1 MIDRHS
7 KDANAIALYGTAQP
21 VPVGRPLAAG
31 RLTAVWDQGALRTIR
46 WDGIEILRGIAF
58 LSRNEAWGNNSA
70 EIFNLDIA
78 VETARFQVRFDIA
91 ITNGAERLA
100 ATARIEGDQDGR
112 LSFAV
117 SASAETDFAT
127 NRTGLVILHP
137 LEHLVG
143 QPVDVV
149 HTDGT
154 RARRQFPDRIS
165 PAQPIFDIRSLTH
178 DAGPGIRVA
187 INLTGAKFEME
198 DHRNWMDASY
208 KTYSGSLLDPW
219 PYVIARGETV
229 VQSATL
235 TATGRLSAQR
245 SCVVDTPVSVIL
257 GKQVERL
264 PRFGTA
270 LSLSRPESALDSLE
284 LLEEAAPAF
293 LTGRIDR
300 RRNDQDRQTLEMA
313 KIAQATDIPLQL
325 ELILSAEASARHELD
340 GIADQLKRA
349 DVNPAAIV
357 VTQAHDL
364 VSYQPGDPRPP
375 GPDYSEMAA
384 AARAAFPGIPIG
396 GGVVAFFT
404 ELNRLPVPLDLFDFV
419 THAVCPAVHAADDL
433 SLMENLEAAKWIFES
448 ARQMIGATQY
458 HLGPSWLSSRVNPY
472 GPGVVPNPED
482 ERVCLAHTD
491 PRQRGLFGAAW
502 LLGLAA
508 AAAEAELAAVCL
520 ASLTGPQG
528 LVCGTGD
535 RRPSGHPEAQVV
547 PAYHVLK
554 GLAARGSCRRLATT
568 SGDPTVIASLG
579 VESDSSTEV
588 WLANLTARE
597 QRVKIEG
604 WRDPVKIHLID
615 ETRFAASL
623 QASFLTGSGIETG
636 GDEDLTLG
644 PYATA
649 RIASLAP

>member
-7 KDANAIALYGTAQP
+7 DNAEAIALYGTAQP
-21 VPVGRPLAAG
+21 VPERRQLTAG
-31 RLTAVWDQGALRTIR
+31 RLTAVWDQGALRTIC
-46 WDGIEILRGIAF
+46 WDGVEILRGIAF
-58 LSRNEAWGNNSA
+58 LSRDEAWGNNAA
-70 EIFNLDIA
+70 EIVDLDIA
-78 VETARFQVRFDIA
+78 VETARFQVCFDIA
-91 ITNGAERLA
+91 ITNGAQRLTA
-100 ATARIEGDQDGR
+100 AARIDGDQDGR

-117 SASAETDFAT
+117 SAAAETDFAT

-137 LEHLVG
+137 LEHVVG

-149 HTDGT
+149 HTDGA
-154 RARRQFPDRIS
+154 RARRRFPDRIS

-178 DAGPGIRVA
+178 DAGPGIKAA
-187 INLTGAKFEME
+187 IMLEGAKFEME

-219 PYVIARGETV
+219 PYMIARGETV

-235 TATGRLSAQR
+235 AVTGRSGTR
-245 SCVVDTPVSVIL
+245 SIRTDDAPISVTL
-257 GKQVERL
+257 GKQVEWL

-270 LSLSRPESALDSLE
+270 LSLTRPASALDSLGM
-284 LLEEAAPAF
+284 LEEAAPAF
-293 LTGRIDR
+293 LIARIDG
-300 RRNDQDRQTLEMA
+300 RRNDQDRQTADLV
-313 KIAQATDIPLQL
+313 KIAEATDVPLQL
-325 ELILSAEASARHELD
+325 ELILSAEASAQHELD

-349 DVNPAAIV
+349 RVNPAAIV
-357 VTQAHDL
+357 VTQAHDM

-384 AARAAFPGIPIG
+384 AARAAFPDTPIG

-404 ELNRLPVPLDLFDFV
+404 ELNRLPVPMGLFDFV

-433 SLMENLEAAKWIFES
+433 SLMENLEAAKWIFGS
-448 ARQMIGATQY
+448 TRHMIGATQY
-458 HLGPSWLSSRVNPY
+458 HLGPSWLSSRMNPY

-482 ERVCLAHTD
+482 ERVCLAQTD

-535 RRPSGHPEAQVV
+535 RRPSGHPAAQVV

-554 GLAARGSCRRLATT
+554 GLAVRSSCRRLKTT
-568 SGDPTVIASLG
+568 SGDPTTIASLG
-579 VESDSSTEV
+579 VESDDGTEL
-588 WLANLTARE
+588 WMANLTARR

-604 WRDPVKIHLID
+604 WRGPAKIHLID

-623 QASFLTGSGIETG
+623 QASLLTSSGIETKRA
-636 GDEDLTLG
+636 EDLTLG

-649 RIASLAP
+649 RIASPAA

>member
-1 MIDRHS
+1 MNDRLS
-7 KDANAIALYGTAQP
+7 DAADAFSLYGTAQP
-21 VPVGRPLAAG
+21 VPELRQLTAG
-31 RLTAVWDQGALRTIR
+31 RLSAVWDQGALRTIC
-46 WDGIEILRGIAF
+46 WDGVEILRGIAF

-70 EIFNLDIA
+70 EIVNLDIA
-78 VETARFQVRFDIA
+78 VETARFKICFDIA
-91 ITNGAERLA
+91 ITDGAQRMTA
-100 ATARIEGDQDGR
+100 AARIEGDRTGR
-112 LSFAV
+112 LRFAV
-117 SASAETDFAT
+117 SAEAETDFAT

-137 LEHLVG
+137 LEHVVG

-178 DAGPGIRVA
+178 DAGPGIKAA
-187 INLTGAKFEME
+187 ILLEGAKFEME

-235 TATGRLSAQR
+235 TVTGRSSAQSAR
-245 SCVVDTPVSVIL
+245 ADDAPVSVIL
-257 GKQVERL
+257 GKQAEKL

-270 LSLSRPESALDSLE
+270 LSLTRPESALDSLE
-284 LLEEAAPAF
+284 MLEEAAPAF
-293 LTGRIDR
+293 LVGRIDGR
-300 RRNDQDRQTLEMA
+300 RTDQDRQAADLA
-313 KIAQATDIPLQL
+313 RIAQATDIPLQL
-325 ELILSAEASARHELD
+325 ELILSAEASARRELD
-340 GIADQLKRA
+340 GIANQLKRA
-349 DVNPAAIV
+349 RVIPAAVV
-357 VTQAHDL
+357 VTQAHDM
-364 VSYQPGDPRPP
+364 VSFQPGDPRPP
-375 GPDYSEMAA
+375 GPDYAEMAA
-384 AARAAFPGIPIG
+384 AARAAFPGTPIG

-404 ELNRLPVPLDLFDFV
+404 ELNRLPVPMGLFDFV
-419 THAVCPAVHAADDL
+419 THAVCPSVHAADDL
-433 SLMENLEAAKWIFES
+433 SLMENLEAAKWIFGS
-448 ARQMIGATQY
+448 ARHMIGTAPY
-458 HLGPSWLSSRVNPY
+458 HLGPSWLSSRMNPY
-472 GPGVVPNPED
+472 GPAVVPNPED
-482 ERVCLAHTD
+482 ERVCLAQTD

-528 LVCGTGD
+528 LVCGTRD
-535 RRPSGHPEAQVV
+535 RKPSGQPAAQVV

-554 GLAARGSCRRLATT
+554 GLAARESSRRLATA
-568 SGDPTVIASLG
+568 SGDPAAIASLG
-579 VESDSSTEV
+579 VESDTGTEL

-597 QRVKIEG
+597 QRVKVEG
-604 WRDPVKIHLID
+604 WRGPAKIHLID

-623 QASFLTGSGIETG
+623 QASFLTSSGIETKSG
-636 GDEDLTLG
+636 EDLALG

-649 RIASLAP
+649 RMASLAT